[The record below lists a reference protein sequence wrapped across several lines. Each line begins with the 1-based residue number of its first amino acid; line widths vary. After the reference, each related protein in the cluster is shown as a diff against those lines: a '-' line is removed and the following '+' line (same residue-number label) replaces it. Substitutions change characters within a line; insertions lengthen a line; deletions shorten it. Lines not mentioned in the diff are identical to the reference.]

1 MTNKTHALD
10 RRSESA
16 AEACLKVAQVK
27 GLAVLRK
34 TARHSYS
41 ELPSQGVVST
51 GPNQPGLGRLP
62 HWLVDHESRV

>member
-27 GLAVLRK
+27 SLAVLRK

-41 ELPSQGVVST
+41 ELPSQG
-51 GPNQPGLGRLP
+51 
-62 HWLVDHESRV
+62 E